1 MAKKVT
7 RPSHRREDRRPRPPA
22 RSTPVA
28 RPKQVFPSAP
38 ESPGDVPDGVPP
50 EGEPFEQE
58 SPADARPPRRMRAG
72 SQVSRPVSTVGVRDE
87 PARARVAAARL
98 RPPAPIIVDYSY
110 VRRDLVRIA
119 ILAGAMFVVLIVL
132 TFFYR

>member
-22 RSTPVA
+22 RSVPVA

-38 ESPGDVPDGVPP
+38 ESPEDDGQSPPAEGDDSREPAAGVRPRQRLRP
-50 EGEPFEQE
+50 GPQDVRPGAASGAREE
-58 SPADARPPRRMRAG
+58 SPRRG
-72 SQVSRPVSTVGVRDE
+72 
-87 PARARVAAARL
+87 VAAARL
-98 RPPAPIIVDYSY
+98 RPPAPIIVDYAY

-119 ILAGAMFVVLIVL
+119 VLAGAMLVALVVL

>member
-28 RPKQVFPSAP
+28 RPKQVFPTAP
-38 ESPGDVPDGVPP
+38 ETADAADAYPSRD
-50 EGEPFEQE
+50 EPLAQE
-58 SPADARPPRRMRAG
+58 SPANVPPRRMRAG
-72 SQVSRPVSTVGVRDE
+72 GQVPRPAAPAGVRDE
-87 PARARVAAARL
+87 PARARVVAARI

-110 VRRDLVRIA
+110 VRRDLLRIA
-119 ILAGAMFVVLIVL
+119 VLAGVMLVVLIVL